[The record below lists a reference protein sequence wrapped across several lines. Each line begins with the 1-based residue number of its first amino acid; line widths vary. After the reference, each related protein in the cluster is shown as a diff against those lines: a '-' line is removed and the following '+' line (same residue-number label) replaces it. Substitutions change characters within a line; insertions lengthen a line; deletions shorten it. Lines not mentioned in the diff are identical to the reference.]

1 MLTINFVKRLIFP
14 FLIIFLLSTSAFSL
28 TDEDEQEI
36 ISVVSQ
42 QLQAFQ
48 DDDFEKAY
56 SFASPIIKK
65 IFPNP
70 QVFGEMVVGQYL
82 SLIHI

>member
-1 MLTINFVKRLIFP
+1 MLTTKIVKGLVLP
-14 FLIIFLLSTSAFSL
+14 FLVVLLISTSAFSL

-48 DDDFEKAY
+48 NDDFEKIGRAH
-56 SFASPIIKK
+56 
-65 IFPNP
+65 
-70 QVFGEMVVGQYL
+70 V
-82 SLIHI
+82 

>member
-1 MLTINFVKRLIFP
+1 MLTTKIVKGLVLP
-14 FLIIFLLSTSAFSL
+14 FLVVLLISTSAFSL

-48 DDDFEKAY
+48 NDDFEKAY

-65 IFPNP
+65 YF
-70 QVFGEMVVGQYL
+70 QVQKRLVKWL
-82 SLIHI
+82 

>member
-1 MLTINFVKRLIFP
+1 MLTTKIVKGLVLP
-14 FLIIFLLSTSAFSL
+14 FLVVLLISTSAFSL

-48 DDDFEKAY
+48 NDDF
-56 SFASPIIKK
+56 
-65 IFPNP
+65 
-70 QVFGEMVVGQYL
+70 
-82 SLIHI
+82 

>member
-1 MLTINFVKRLIFP
+1 MLTTRIIKGLVLP
-14 FLIIFLLSTSAFSL
+14 FLVVLLISTSAFSL

-48 DDDFEKAY
+48 NDDFEKV
-56 SFASPIIKK
+56 SFPA
-65 IFPNP
+65 
-70 QVFGEMVVGQYL
+70 L
-82 SLIHI
+82 A